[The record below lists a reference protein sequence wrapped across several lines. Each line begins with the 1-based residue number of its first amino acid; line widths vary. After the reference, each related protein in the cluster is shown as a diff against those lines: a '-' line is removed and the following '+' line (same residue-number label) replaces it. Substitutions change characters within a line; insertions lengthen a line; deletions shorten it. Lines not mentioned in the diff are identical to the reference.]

1 MQYIEKTNI
10 FSIKTAH
17 HHANLEFT
25 ATMLPN
31 TTHTI
36 SKSFSPPQGNA
47 IALHYPTNT
56 HHILPIYY
64 TAPSH
69 NPCIFNISSTMLL
82 LILVKLTYLLQA
94 QIPHTQHISFKRKSQ
109 ITHTM
114 WNLHPR
120 ERRISRMQESVGG
133 GEEIHFMQYI
143 EKTNIFSI
151 KTAHHHA
158 NLEFTAT
165 MLPNTTHTISKSF
178 SPPQGNAITLHYP
191 TNTHHI
197 LPIYYTAPSHNPCI
211 FNISNTMLL
220 LILVTITYLLQ
231 AQIPHTQHISF
242 KRKSQITHTMW
253 NLQTRE
259 RRISRMQES
268 VGGGE
273 EIHFMQYIEKTNI
286 FSIKTAHH
294 HANLEFTATLLPN
307 TTYTISKSF
316 SSPHGNAIALH
327 YPTNTH
333 HILPIYYTAPSHN
346 PCIFNISNTMLL
358 LILVKI
364 TYLLQAQI
372 PHTQHI
378 SFKKKSQITHTMW
391 DLPTKQ

>member
-1 MQYIEKTNI
+1 MQESVGGGEEIHSMQYIEKTNI

-25 ATMLPN
+25 ATLLPN

-36 SKSFSPPQGNA
+36 SKSFSSPQGNA

-82 LILVKLTYLLQA
+82 LILVK
-94 QIPHTQHISFKRKSQ
+94 
-109 ITHTM
+109 
-114 WNLHPR
+114 
-120 ERRISRMQESVGG
+120 
-133 GEEIHFMQYI
+133 
-143 EKTNIFSI
+143 
-151 KTAHHHA
+151 
-158 NLEFTAT
+158 
-165 MLPNTTHTISKSF
+165 
-178 SPPQGNAITLHYP
+178 
-191 TNTHHI
+191 
-197 LPIYYTAPSHNPCI
+197 
-211 FNISNTMLL
+211 
-220 LILVTITYLLQ
+220 ITYLLQ

-253 NLQTRE
+253 NLQPRV
-259 RRISRMQES
+259 RWISRMQES

-273 EIHFMQYIEKTNI
+273 EIHSMQYIEKINI

-316 SSPHGNAIALH
+316 SPPQGNAIA
-327 YPTNTH
+327 
-333 HILPIYYTAPSHN
+333 
-346 PCIFNISNTMLL
+346 
-358 LILVKI
+358 
-364 TYLLQAQI
+364 
-372 PHTQHI
+372 
-378 SFKKKSQITHTMW
+378 
-391 DLPTKQ
+391 